1 MSIMQSCNKKLR
13 IKSKF
18 NEVNMLL
25 LKQQKTNIELNENV
39 KQSEGWKRHDR

>member
-1 MSIMQSCNKKLR
+1 MQSCNKKLR

-18 NEVNMLL
+18 NEINMLL

>member
-1 MSIMQSCNKKLR
+1 MQSCNKKLR